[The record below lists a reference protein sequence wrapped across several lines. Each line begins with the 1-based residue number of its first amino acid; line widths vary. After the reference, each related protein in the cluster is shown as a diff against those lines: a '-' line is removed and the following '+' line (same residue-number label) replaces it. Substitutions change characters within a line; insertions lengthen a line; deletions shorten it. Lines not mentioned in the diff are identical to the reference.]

1 MLAVGEGHRT
11 QVVGLSR
18 AGRGRLPPIV
28 VAVDVRVLGRG
39 IEGRG
44 FVGVGA
50 AFAKARRLLDGA
62 EGALDGLELLLASL
76 PGVLAVRY
84 RN

>member
-1 MLAVGEGHRT
+1 M
-11 QVVGLSR
+11 
-18 AGRGRLPPIV
+18 
-28 VAVDVRVLGRG
+28 
-39 IEGRG
+39 
-44 FVGVGA
+44 GVGA